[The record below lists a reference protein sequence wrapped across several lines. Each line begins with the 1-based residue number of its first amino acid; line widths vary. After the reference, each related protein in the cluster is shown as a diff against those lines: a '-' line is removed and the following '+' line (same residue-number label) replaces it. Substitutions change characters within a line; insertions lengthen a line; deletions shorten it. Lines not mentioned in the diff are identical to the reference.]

1 MNRIIKKWR
10 TLKKHK
16 AYLFDKENVR
26 KTIRFSKDEFSQ
38 IEEKL
43 KEHNLTFAEF
53 GRGAILNKKIKTKL
67 TLDYIFQLQKI
78 GNNLNQIAKNL
89 NSKKSDIPNSEILM
103 ALVRIEK
110 LIESQ
115 K

>member
-1 MNRIIKKWR
+1 LSKDI
-10 TLKKHK
+10 
-16 AYLFDKENVR
+16 R
-26 KTIRFSKDEFSQ
+26 KTIRFSEDEFSQ
-38 IEEKL
+38 VEEKL

-78 GNNLNQIAKNL
+78 GNNLNQVAKGL
-89 NSKKSDIPNSEILM
+89 NQNSDIPNSEILR

-110 LIESQ
+110 LIE
-115 K
+115 KGTV